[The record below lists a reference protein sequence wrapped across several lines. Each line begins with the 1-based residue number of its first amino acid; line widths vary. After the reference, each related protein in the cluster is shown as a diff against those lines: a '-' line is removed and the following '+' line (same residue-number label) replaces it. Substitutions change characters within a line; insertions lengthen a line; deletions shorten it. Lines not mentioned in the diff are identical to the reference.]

1 MLTELNFFYFSGM
14 SQLSVTVLVEN
25 TAPQGFRAEHGLS
38 LYIVYNGVAY
48 LLDAG
53 QSGAFLENAEK
64 LGVNLCSV
72 RAAVLSHAHYDHGDG
87 FSHFFAVNKTAPL
100 YLRCTCAENCFSG
113 DGDARHFIGIKWGT
127 LASYR
132 ARFVP
137 VAKFTRIAEGVF
149 LVPHTTLR
157 LDSVGALAK
166 LYREE
171 QGECVPDDFNHEQS
185 LVFRT
190 NEGIA
195 VFNSCSHAGAAVILD
210 EVQKA
215 FPSEKICAFVGGLH
229 LSKMNDGEVA
239 AYAERLASFAVPRIY
254 TGHCTGLHASEI
266 LNLKLGGT
274 VLNMTTGMTFV
285 I

>member
-1 MLTELNFFYFSGM
+1 MNP
-14 SQLSVTVLVEN
+14 LSVTVLVEN

-38 LYIVYNGVAY
+38 LYIVYNGAAY

-64 LGVNLCSV
+64 LGVDLRSV

-87 FSHFFAVNKTAPL
+87 FPHFFTVNGMAPL

-113 DGDARHFIGIKWGT
+113 DGDARHFIGIRPGT
-127 LASYR
+127 LASYK

-137 VAKFTRIAEGVF
+137 VTGFTQIAEGVY
-149 LVPHTTLR
+149 LVPHTTPH

-171 QGECVPDDFNHEQS
+171 RGECVPDDFNHEQS

-190 NEGIA
+190 NEGLA

-210 EVQKA
+210 EIHRA
-215 FPSEKICAFVGGLH
+215 FPSEKIGTFIGGLH

-239 AYAERLASFAVPRIY
+239 AYAERFASFAVPRIY
-254 TGHCTGLHASEI
+254 TGHCTGLHAAEI
-266 LNLKLGGT
+266 LNRTLGGA
-274 VLNMTTGMTFV
+274 VRNMTTGMTFV